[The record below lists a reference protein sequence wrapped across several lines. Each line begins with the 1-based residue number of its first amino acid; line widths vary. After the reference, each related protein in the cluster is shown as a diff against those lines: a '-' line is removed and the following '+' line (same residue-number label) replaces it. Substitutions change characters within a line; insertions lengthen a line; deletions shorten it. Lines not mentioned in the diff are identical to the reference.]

1 MEMKLGTEDKKKTA
15 AAVAL
20 TAVAL
25 ITVYVQF
32 FSGGGSTTRPRPV
45 PPRPAAS
52 APVAAPG
59 PATASATPAGSTER
73 RAVRR
78 TAPRSTTRRRNQSG
92 DFEPIWRRSHEDEAF
107 DPLADDPS
115 LQTALLDAVRAVGFS
130 GIDRNIFE
138 FTARRK
144 KVAPPPPDLVAKAQA
159 QQDAFAKRAEEA
171 KTAPAKPA
179 ERRAPRL
186 TWKYYGF
193 AGEAGSSARRA
204 FLLDGED
211 VLIAGENDTLKGG
224 RYRIV
229 RIGLTSIV
237 IEDTEFK
244 QEQSL
249 ALTAP
254 RS

>member
-32 FSGGGSTTRPRPV
+32 FSGGSSTTRPRPT
-45 PPRPAAS
+45 PPRPAS
-52 APVAAPG
+52 AAPAG
-59 PATASATPAGSTER
+59 AATQVNASATPAGSTER

-78 TAPRSTTRRRNQSG
+78 ATPRSTTRRRNQGG

-115 LQTALLDAVRAVGFS
+115 LRVALLDAVRNIRFT

-138 FTARRK
+138 FTTRRR
-144 KVAPPPPDLVAKAQA
+144 KVAPPPVDLVARAQA
-159 QQDAFAKRAEEA
+159 EQEAFAKRAQQA
-171 KTAPAKPA
+171 KTAAAKPA
-179 ERRAPRL
+179 ERHAPRL

-193 AGEAGSSARRA
+193 AGEAGGGARRA

-224 RYRIV
+224 RYKIV

>member
-1 MEMKLGTEDKKKTA
+1 MKLGTEDKKKTA

-32 FSGGGSTTRPRPV
+32 FSGGSTTPPRGRPT
-45 PPRPAAS
+45 PPRPAA
-52 APVAAPG
+52 AAPS
-59 PATASATPAGSTER
+59 PSTPAAGTAER

-78 TAPRSTTRRRNQSG
+78 AAPRTTRRRNQGG
-92 DFEPIWRRSHEDEAF
+92 DFEPIWRRSHEDEEF
-107 DPLADDPS
+107 DPLEDDPT
-115 LQTALLDAVRAVGFS
+115 LKVALLNAVRDVGFS

-138 FTARRK
+138 FTTRRR
-144 KVAPPPPDLVAKAQA
+144 KVAPPPADLVERAQR
-159 QQDAFAKRAEEA
+159 QQDTFADRSTPNTP
-171 KTAPAKPA
+171 TATSKPA

-193 AGEAGSSARRA
+193 AGEAGGGARRA

-249 ALTAP
+249 QITAP